1 MKVYNITGEDR
12 AIKFIDS
19 LMNKAY
25 EQAKRIEVRKEMDWN
40 IQDFRYEITVEEQ

>member
-1 MKVYNITGEDR
+1 MKVYTITGEDR
-12 AIKFIDS
+12 AMKFIDS

-40 IQDFRYEITVEEQ
+40 IQDYRYEITVEEA